1 MKIMIQYKRY
11 SILGV
16 DEMDKSHI
24 CECTIIH
31 EDLVEKNKKEML
43 PHELISNVAEF
54 FKIFSDP
61 TRLKIVTILLKD
73 ELCVCDIATILNMS
87 HSSISHQLRVLR
99 QFKIVKNRKEGKVVY
114 YSLDDGHITN
124 IVSQSIEHYRHKHE

>member
-1 MKIMIQYKRY
+1 
-11 SILGV
+11 
-16 DEMDKSHI
+16 MDKSHI

-87 HSSISHQLRVLR
+87 HSSISHQLKVLR

-124 IVSQSIEHYRHKHE
+124 IVSQSIEHYRHKHD

>member
-1 MKIMIQYKRY
+1 MPEQCSY

-16 DEMDKSHI
+16 DKMDKSHI

-43 PHELISNVAEF
+43 PHELIANVAEF

-114 YSLDDGHITN
+114 YSLDDSHITN